1 MGLGVLSSQDYQYEE
16 PGVLVDNLPWQEEIQ
31 RRLREEAAATAA
43 LVLPAGTVTS
53 FEAPSLAQA
62 EAEAAQEVVEEI
74 KPPEPTPEEI
84 LASARAEAA
93 EAARS
98 IEQAA
103 KKNAFEIVEQARWE
117 GNDLIAKAKE
127 EAEKEILHLKEA
139 AQEEGRKEGL
149 EKGRQEGLETG
160 RAEGQKEYAASVSK
174 WNGMLEPLVAERKKL
189 LGDLKPIVVE
199 LTGEALYRCL
209 KDEAQKH
216 HQMVVG
222 FAQEALDKAQDRV
235 HLKLHLNPEDIG
247 EVESQKDK
255 LGLSVGAKG
264 LELIPDARVER
275 GGCRLETEA
284 GSVDV
289 GLSTVVEQVMKAL
302 GADQRW
308 K

>member
-16 PGVLVDNLPWQEEIQ
+16 PGVLVDNLPWQEEI
-31 RRLREEAAATAA
+31 RKRLREEEDRA
-43 LVLPAGTVTS
+43 LPLALPAEPTV
-53 FEAPSLAQA
+53 FEAPSLTVA
-62 EAEAAQEVVEEI
+62 EAEAAQEVVEEV
-74 KPPEPTPEEI
+74 KPPEPTQEEI
-84 LASARAEAA
+84 MAKAKAEAEETARA
-93 EAARS
+93 

-117 GNDLIAKAKE
+117 GNDLIARAKE
-127 EAEKEILHLKEA
+127 EAEKEILQMKET
-139 AQEEGRKEGL
+139 AQEEGRKEGTAQ
-149 EKGRQEGLETG
+149 GRQEGLETG
-160 RAEGQKEYAASVSK
+160 RSEGRQEFAGSVAK
-174 WNGMLEPLVAERKKL
+174 WNDMLGQLVSERKQL
-189 LGDLKPIVVE
+189 LNDLKPVVVD

-216 HQMVVG
+216 RQMVVG

-247 EVESQKDK
+247 EVESQKDR

-264 LELIPDARVER
+264 LELVPDARVER

-289 GLSTVVEQVMKAL
+289 TLPTVVEKVKKTL
-302 GADQRW
+302 ESDQGW